1 MSKKRMSKTIT
12 GTVVAITVIDGE
24 NGTMEFNFND
34 LPEEI
39 QAKFGPFGLGHKL
52 GDAAAGKKGV
62 DAEEAIT
69 KVFDGLMDS
78 NWSVRAPAAPK
89 VSTKVISENFGNLSE
104 DEQAAAK
111 AVLASLGI
119 NIPGISK
126 E

>member
-39 QAKFGPFGLGHKL
+39 QVKFGPFGLGHKL